1 MRVRDESEDEPKD
14 VAHSGD
20 GDAAAWCA
28 MATDRCVAQLSRHA
42 VFGVRAS
49 SRLVRQLIPTLS
61 VVPSTA
67 FDRYRDCVNRSTAY
81 AFSHFTMVEPAQS
94 VRKRIAV
101 ALISHYDKNL

>member
-42 VFGVRAS
+42 VFDVRAS

-61 VVPSTA
+61 GFPQLLLIVIGIVLT
-67 FDRYRDCVNRSTAY
+67 
-81 AFSHFTMVEPAQS
+81 
-94 VRKRIAV
+94 V
-101 ALISHYDKNL
+101 ALRMPFRISRWWSLRSQFENVLRLP